1 MQKTV
6 SELFLENSAGECHK
20 WANYLEVYER
30 HFSFFRG
37 KKPVILEIGV
47 RRGGSLDVWKK
58 YFGPDSTIV
67 GIDID
72 PSCQGMHSHDFNIHI
87 GDQSDESFL
96 EKVLGGY
103 QEFDVVIDDGSHI
116 GSHMIKSFEYIYPK
130 MSANG
135 IYVVEDVV
143 PSMIAS
149 ASSEGKLAS
158 FIDYAS
164 LLARQLNYG
173 FASQAVL
180 GGVNNSSRNSAVK
193 MGKNVD
199 SWSSNS
205 LVQFNSPSLF
215 TAITKSILFYPN
227 MVVFEKQPQGKR
239 CSIKTGGMIPGE
251 LEIYSSYKAVPPS
264 KKQ

>member
-6 SELFLENSAGECHK
+6 SELFLENCAGECHK

-30 HFSFFRG
+30 HFSCFRG
-37 KKPVILEIGV
+37 RKPVILEIGV

-58 YFGPDSTIV
+58 YFGSDSTIV
-67 GIDID
+67 ID
-72 PSCQGMHSHDFNIHI
+72 PSCQRMQSHGFHIHI

-96 EKVLGGY
+96 KKFEY
-103 QEFDVVIDDGSHI
+103 QEFDIVIDDGSHI

-143 PSMIAS
+143 PSIIAS
-149 ASSEGKLAS
+149 KSSEGKLAS

-173 FASQAVL
+173 FASQSAL
-180 GGVNNSSRNSAVK
+180 EGMNNASRNSAVK
-193 MGKNVD
+193 MGKSVD
-199 SWSSNS
+199 YFRSSS
-205 LVQFNSPSLF
+205 LEECNSPSFF

-227 MVVFEKQPQGKR
+227 MVVFEKCPQGKR

-251 LEIYSSYKAVPPS
+251 LEIYSSYKAIPS
-264 KKQ
+264 SEY

>member
-30 HFSFFRG
+30 HFSCFRG
-37 KKPVILEIGV
+37 RKPVILEIGV

-58 YFGPDSTIV
+58 YFGSDSTIV

-72 PSCQGMHSHDFNIHI
+72 PSCQRMQSHGFHIHI
-87 GDQSDESFL
+87 GDQSDENFL

-116 GSHMIKSFEYIYPK
+116 ASHMIKSFEYIYPK

-143 PSMIAS
+143 PSIVA
-149 ASSEGKLAS
+149 AKSSEGKLAS
-158 FIDYAS
+158 FVDYAS

-173 FASQAVL
+173 FASHPVL
-180 GGVNNSSRNSAVK
+180 EKVNKASRNSAVK
-193 MGKNVD
+193 MGRTVG
-199 SWSSNS
+199 SLRSSS
-205 LVQFNSPSLF
+205 LDEYDSPSLF

-227 MVVFEKQPQGKR
+227 MVLFEKCPQGKR
-239 CSIKTGGMIPGE
+239 CAIKTGGMIPGE
-251 LEIYSSYKAVPPS
+251 LEIYSSYKAIPS
-264 KKQ
+264 SE

>member
-1 MQKTV
+1 M
-6 SELFLENSAGECHK
+6 
-20 WANYLEVYER
+20 
-30 HFSFFRG
+30 
-37 KKPVILEIGV
+37 ILEIGV

-58 YFGPDSTIV
+58 YFGSDSTIV

-72 PSCQGMHSHDFNIHI
+72 PSCQRMQSHGFHIHI

-96 EKVLGGY
+96 EKVIGDY
-103 QEFDVVIDDGSHI
+103 KEFDVVIDDGSHI

-149 ASSEGKLAS
+149 KSSEGKLAS

-173 FASQAVL
+173 FASQSVL
-180 GGVNNSSRNSAVK
+180 KGVNNASRNSAVK
-193 MGKNVD
+193 MGKSVD
-199 SWSSNS
+199 SYRSSS
-205 LVQFNSPSLF
+205 LEECNSPSLF
-215 TAITKSILFYPN
+215 TSITKSILFYPN
-227 MVVFEKQPQGKR
+227 IVVFEKCPQGKR

-251 LEIYSSYKAVPPS
+251 LEIYSSYEAVPPS
-264 KKQ
+264 K